1 MLSFLPLLPE
11 KGGRMDSFMDLDTII
26 ERKNTDCLKFDA
38 AMRRGY
44 PEDILPLWV
53 ADMDFPAAPPIL
65 EALQKRINHGVF
77 GYSEPDP
84 DRFFPVLER
93 WFRERHNWQ
102 IQKDWLL
109 QTPGVVFALAMAVK
123 AFTEPGDA
131 VLIQQP
137 VYYPFSEVILDNGRH
152 RVSSDLLL
160 KGGRYEI
167 DFADF
172 ERKIVENKVKLF
184 LLCSPH
190 NPVGRVWTRDE
201 LEMVAAICRKH
212 NVIVIADEIHE
223 DFVWTERPHI
233 PYASLGGAIAEK
245 AVICTAPS
253 KTFNLAGLQVSN
265 IFIPDYGLR
274 RRFKHEINAAGY
286 SQLNTL
292 GLIACE
298 AAYGE
303 GFSWLQEVKQYLR
316 ENIDFTRVFLQQHI
330 PWIRLVEPEGTY
342 LLWLDCRGLRLSSF
356 ELDEFIIKKAGL
368 WLDSGAI
375 FGAAGKGFQRINVAC
390 PRSVLQEALERIQR
404 AISCCLK

>member
-1 MLSFLPLLPE
+1 
-11 KGGRMDSFMDLDTII
+11 MDSFMDLDTII

-38 AMRRGY
+38 ATRRGY

-65 EALQKRINHGVF
+65 EALKKRITHGVF
-77 GYSEPDP
+77 GYSEPDS

-316 ENIDFTRVFLQQHI
+316 ENIDLTRAFLQQHI

-342 LLWLDCRGLRLSSF
+342 LLWLDCRGLGLSSF